1 MLWINQPGSFT
12 PIPTHT
18 HLLKQHQTVN
28 CRLLWFRWQWVNQIT
43 LHVTIYTANVRH
55 KKTTFLHEH
64 FLVLMDCHKGSSIV
78 HNKNGT
84 VMTFCRVLKCIPI
97 NTSYKP
103 DHENMYIE
111 PTLFIGPSINTWKW
125 LFLWGKRV
133 HFTVSYYII
142 IILSNDWLIYSPW
155 YRNSYLS

>member
-1 MLWINQPGSFT
+1 M
-12 PIPTHT
+12 
-18 HLLKQHQTVN
+18 
-28 CRLLWFRWQWVNQIT
+28 
-43 LHVTIYTANVRH
+43 TIYTANVRH

-103 DHENMYIE
+103 DQENMYIE

-142 IILSNDWLIYSPW
+142 IIKVYMQNCPIDFFSKIKVFKITAHTAPQVTEASRPHWSHAVIIHVCCNMHASKVSSTFTTYMM
-155 YRNSYLS
+155 